1 MMMMIMTIMIM
12 MAAFRLVHLNQ
23 RDGPLRAEYLSTEEK
38 DDRGGSI
45 SAGASGG
52 VAWWRLKL

>member
-1 MMMMIMTIMIM
+1 MTIMIM

-23 RDGPLRAEYLSTEEK
+23 RDGPPRAEYLSTEEK
-38 DDRGGSI
+38 DDKGGSI

-52 VAWWRLKL
+52 NAWWRLKL